1 MRSIRSKITLLTVL
15 GITVAIGV
23 ATVISAFSIANLG
36 HSSSEQTLALL
47 CETGKSNIN
56 YYFKSVE
63 QSVDTVS
70 NLIDDDLDS
79 IDEANFNAEFT
90 DHMDEARTI
99 FGEAAYNTNG
109 ALTYYYRIDPSI
121 TATTGEKGFWY
132 TNLDGKGFVEHEVTD
147 LSDDQFECIWFY
159 KPKETGKPL
168 WLPPYLTDN
177 LDVYVLSYNV
187 PVYRNETTFIGVV
200 GIEIDYGTMGQ
211 QIKDIKV
218 QNSGYAYIVDNETG
232 SIIYHPYLDILNM
245 PEDERPSIPP
255 EFLTGFKNGQHH
267 IEYTFQ
273 GVKKHSYW
281 TELSNGM
288 SIVVCV
294 PVIEITQVWLK
305 VVIQIII
312 AAVITIAVFVV
323 ITILFTR
330 RFTKPLKEL
339 TEAAENINEGNYD
352 VKLDYKD
359 NDEIGVLTTTFNKL
373 ITHLG
378 GYITDLTSMA
388 YADALTEVQ
397 NKGAFD
403 IALRDI
409 QDRLDKDEH
418 VEFAIAFFDCDDLKR
433 MNDKYG
439 HDKGNVYLKNS
450 SHLIGRVFNHSSVYR
465 LGGDEF
471 AVILQGVDYEQR
483 EALKT
488 LFIEMSNEI
497 CAFAKEEWE
506 KVRVSVG
513 LATYDPEVDKSAEDV
528 AIHADHLMYEHKR
541 ARKKKD
547 NIKKD

>member
-23 ATVISAFSIANLG
+23 ATVISAFSSSNLG

-294 PVIEITQVWLK
+294 PVIEIAQVWLK

-541 ARKKKD
+541 ARKKKE
-547 NIKKD
+547 K